1 MKTWRDHLQA
11 PELVASPPGGKIN
24 PELQSG
30 GEIVKCIDPT
40 IEEQLLG
47 TVLVHFGGE
56 EKKESTLFFFFFFP
70 FFFLSFFFQFT
81 TREDSKINLR
91 RNLSPRATETELDG
105 GKDPKRW
112 RFFEIKF
119 FKNKE

>member
-56 EKKESTLFFFFFFP
+56 EKKESTLFFFFFFSFLFP
-70 FFFLSFFFQFT
+70 FFFLSIHHKGGLQDQSQKKLVT
-81 TREDSKINLR
+81 EGD
-91 RNLSPRATETELDG
+91 RNGAG
-105 GKDPKRW
+105 RW
-112 RFFEIKF
+112 ERP
-119 FKNKE
+119 